1 MILRS
6 SSAIR
11 RSSKSNIE
19 YQPLPVTKK
28 RSRSEAGTKKQQRTQ
43 KKNNTENT
51 ETDRQLLEDVIIL
64 PATNGL
70 CKCKV
75 CGAKISKATCKVG
88 VKSFF
93 KLRGCTFPS
102 MSWVHPACA
111 LRFASAASLRG
122 NTGSNKKSTTRKCKH
137 CEAILYEFDESKRE
151 AFETTAAD
159 ETLCILVQL
168 KRSCHYFCGK
178 CFYESA
184 APECRNRGA
193 EEANDG
199 QDDSTEDRVRLGIP
213 CEDIADFSTLSSALQ
228 STARKMFY

>member
-1 MILRS
+1 M
-6 SSAIR
+6 R

-19 YQPLPVTKK
+19 YQPLPVAKK
-28 RSRSEAGTKKQQRTQ
+28 RSRREAGTTKQQRTQ
-43 KKNNTENT
+43 KKNTSSPNTENT
-51 ETDRQLLEDVIIL
+51 ETDRQLLENVTIL

-137 CEAILYEFDESKRE
+137 CEAILCEFDESMRE
-151 AFETTAAD
+151 ALEPAATTA

-168 KRSCHYFCGK
+168 KRSCQYFCGK

-184 APECRNRGA
+184 VPECRDSGT
-193 EEANDG
+193 EANDG
-199 QDDSTEDRVRLGIP
+199 QDDSTENRVRLGIP
-213 CEDIADFSTLSSALQ
+213 CEDIADFSTLSPALQ
-228 STARKMFY
+228 SVARRMFY